1 VSHFQYKL
9 TAVYILSAASVQISV
24 WIGVIKRGLGRVK
37 FIVLSGALCY
47 AALGGAVQFVL
58 H

>member
-9 TAVYILSAASVQISV
+9 AAVCILSAASAQMSV
-24 WIGVIKRGLGRVK
+24 WIGVIKRILELVK
-37 FIVLSGALCY
+37 CFVLSGALFY
-47 AALGGAVQFVL
+47 IALGGAIQFVS

>member
-9 TAVYILSAASVQISV
+9 AAVYIVSAASVQISV
-24 WIGVIKRGLGRVK
+24 WIGVIKRGLERVK

-47 AALGGAVQFVL
+47 SALQGAVQTVL